1 MKCATV
7 NCASRAALPLHFSP
21 YVIWT
26 ELSPS
31 NGTQLCHFSPCI
43 LHNYMV
49 IVDCVEQKVYV
60 LKAKK
65 KLYKTQY
72 FCIAYVLKSGK
83 I

>member
-1 MKCATV
+1 
-7 NCASRAALPLHFSP
+7 
-21 YVIWT
+21 
-26 ELSPS
+26 
-31 NGTQLCHFSPCI
+31 
-43 LHNYMV
+43 MV